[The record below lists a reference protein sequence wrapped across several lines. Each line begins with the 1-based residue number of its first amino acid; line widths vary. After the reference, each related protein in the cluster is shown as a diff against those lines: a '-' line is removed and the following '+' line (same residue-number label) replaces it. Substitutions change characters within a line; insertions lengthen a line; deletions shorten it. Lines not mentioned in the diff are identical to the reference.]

1 MYNILVDNFHDRVG
15 RGMFVQNMNE
25 RRKNNIV
32 LTTIDY
38 GFSYI
43 WSYKGAVSMLFFSH
57 KEEEQCL
64 KQPNQL

>member
-1 MYNILVDNFHDRVG
+1 
-15 RGMFVQNMNE
+15 MNRDVCAEYE
-25 RRKNNIV
+25 RKEEDNIV
-32 LTTIDY
+32 LTTLDY
-38 GFSYI
+38 GCSYI